1 MTPADLERAL
11 VLALRA
17 GDADI
22 ADDAATALRAMGW
35 NKARIRRER
44 EKP

>member
-11 VLALRA
+11 VLALRS
-17 GDADI
+17 GDVDI
-22 ADDAATALRAMGW
+22 ADDAAATLKAMGW

-44 EKP
+44 ERP